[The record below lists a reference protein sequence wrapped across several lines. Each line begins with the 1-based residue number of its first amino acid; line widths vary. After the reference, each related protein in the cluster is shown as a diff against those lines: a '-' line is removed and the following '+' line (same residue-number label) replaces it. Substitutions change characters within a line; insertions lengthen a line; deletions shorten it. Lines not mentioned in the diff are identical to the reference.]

1 MNTEA
6 LSAQLPPIPPY
17 LAAWILIDE
26 LTPETLRDIS
36 DQVRAG
42 DWSSGSRQEWRK
54 RLASRIERDGMPFSS
69 VFVYEFDENLE
80 PYFQRLFSSEARV
93 SAFLSSPKLLEREE
107 KSVSYA
113 LNSLG
118 VKCPLFSS
126 PNSEVIARR
135 RIRSAF
141 NEAHGAYQEAAYLL
155 LEEIDYDPENPNDL
169 NEEFNRSEESR
180 AKKLM
185 RLESLEE
192 DLEILAADVYL
203 SAMEES
209 EQFFPPV
216 CFLEIVHEVY
226 ADLLAERV

>member
-17 LAAWILIDE
+17 LAAWILLDE
-26 LTPETLRDIS
+26 LTPDTLRDIS
-36 DQVRAG
+36 EQIRAG
-42 DWSSGSRQEWRK
+42 DWSRGTRQEWRE

-69 VFVYEFDENLE
+69 VFDYEFDETLE
-80 PYFQRLFSSEARV
+80 PYFQRLFSRESRV
-93 SAFLSSPKLLEREE
+93 SVFLSSSKLLEREE
-107 KSVSYA
+107 RSVSFA

-126 PNSEVIARR
+126 PNSEAIARQV
-135 RIRSAF
+135 IRSAL
-141 NEAHGAYQEAAYLL
+141 NEAREAYREAAYMI
-155 LEEIDYDPENPNDL
+155 LEEIDHDPENPNDL

-185 RLESLEE
+185 RLESIEG

-203 SAMEES
+203 PAMAES
-209 EQFFPPV
+209 EQFFPPAS
-216 CFLEIVHEVY
+216 FLDLVREVY
-226 ADLLAERV
+226 ADLLAERA

>member
-1 MNTEA
+1 MNTET
-6 LSAQLPPIPPY
+6 LSAQLPPIPAY

-36 DQVRAG
+36 EQIRLG
-42 DWSSGSRQEWRK
+42 DWSSGSRQEWRE

-80 PYFQRLFSSEARV
+80 PYFQRLFSRESRV
-93 SAFLSSPKLLEREE
+93 AAFLSSSKLLEREE
-107 KSVSYA
+107 KSVSFA

-126 PNSEVIARR
+126 PNSEAIARR
-135 RIRSAF
+135 VIRSAL
-141 NEAHGAYQEAAYLL
+141 NQVREAYREAAHMI
-155 LEEIDYDPENPNDL
+155 LEEVDYDPENPNDL
-169 NEEFNRSEESR
+169 DEEFNRSEESR

-192 DLEILAADVYL
+192 DLEVIAADVYL

-216 CFLEIVHEVY
+216 CFLELVYEVY
-226 ADLLAERV
+226 ADLLAEGA